1 MGGGARTS
9 ADAVKIVLRPANGED
24 LNSISVIERLAFSD
38 PWSEASF
45 AGLLSGQRVRLTV
58 AEADHAVVG
67 YSVLLLATPDAD
79 LANLAVAPAARGF
92 GIGRKLLD
100 GVVKTARGAGVEY
113 MYLEVRQSN
122 ARAIA
127 LYESV
132 GFRPFSVRRK
142 YYREPVEDAH
152 VLRLEL
158 RPEAG

>member
-1 MGGGARTS
+1 
-9 ADAVKIVLRPANGED
+9 VKVVLRPANGED
-24 LNSISVIERLAFSD
+24 LHSISVIERLAFSD

-58 AEADHAVVG
+58 AEAEHAVVG

-79 LANLAVAPAARGF
+79 LANLAVAPAARGN
-92 GIGRKLLD
+92 GVGRRLLD
-100 GVVKTARGAGVEY
+100 GVVATARSSGVEY

-122 ARAIA
+122 VRAIA

-142 YYREPVEDAH
+142 YYREPIEDAH
-152 VLRLEL
+152 VLRLAVP
-158 RPEAG
+158 RD

>member
-1 MGGGARTS
+1 M
-9 ADAVKIVLRPANGED
+9 KIDLRPATGD
-24 LNSISVIERLAFSD
+24 DINSIAVIERLAFSD

-45 AGLLSGQRVRLTV
+45 AGLLSGQRVCLTV
-58 AEADHAVVG
+58 AEANHSVVG

-79 LANLAVAPAARGF
+79 LANLAVAPAARGY
-92 GIGRKLLD
+92 GVGRKLLD
-100 GVVKTARGAGVEY
+100 GVVSTARGAGVEH

-142 YYREPVEDAH
+142 YYHEPVEDAH
-152 VLRLEL
+152 VLRLAL
-158 RPEAG
+158 SRS

>member
-1 MGGGARTS
+1 MGGGTWAP
-9 ADAVKIVLRPANGED
+9 ADAVKVVLRPANGDD

-67 YSVLLLATPDAD
+67 YSVLLLAAPDAD
-79 LANLAVAPAARGF
+79 LANLAVAPAARGH
-92 GIGRKLLD
+92 GIGRRLLD
-100 GVVKTARGAGVEY
+100 GVVATAQSSGVEH

-122 ARAIA
+122 TRAIA

-152 VLRLEL
+152 VLRLAL
-158 RPEAG
+158 PRD